1 MKTAAGRIKKVYYGL
16 PMLSTDSALPTDSL
30 KSHGYVQN
38 GGHRSEQGC
47 GAPGP

>member
-1 MKTAAGRIKKVYYGL
+1 
-16 PMLSTDSALPTDSL
+16 MLSTDSAVSADSL

-38 GGHRSEQGC
+38 GAHRPERGC